1 MIVITSIYIVFD
13 VNDHRIT
20 PKGQIVMPLLKKE
33 AAAGKMQELL
43 VLMLNLKDLV
53 YERLIGS
60 ENQRKKMLAAIKES
74 KGC

>member
-1 MIVITSIYIVFD
+1 
-13 VNDHRIT
+13 
-20 PKGQIVMPLLKKE
+20 
-33 AAAGKMQELL
+33 MQELL

-74 KGC
+74 KVAEGRISAFCFFSKFVFSWVHSFYARDAVEYRVR